1 MSIEKI
7 LEMIETIDDV
17 KDLGK
22 IGDKVSIRILEVERE
37 LKKGMFVDRD
47 IPSPL
52 LTNEQYNNIKECE
65 GDGFITVH
73 PPLDKNNG

>member
-52 LTNEQYNNIKECE
+52 LTNKQYESLKGRELPKE
-65 GDGFITVH
+65 
-73 PPLDKNNG
+73 

>member
-52 LTNEQYNNIKECE
+52 LTNEQYSNIKECE

-73 PPLDKNNG
+73 PPLNKNNG